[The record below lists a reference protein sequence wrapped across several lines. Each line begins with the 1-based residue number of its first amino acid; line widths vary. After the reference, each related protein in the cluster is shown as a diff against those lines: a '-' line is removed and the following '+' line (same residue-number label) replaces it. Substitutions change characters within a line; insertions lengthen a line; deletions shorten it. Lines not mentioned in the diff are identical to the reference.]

1 MLRLPCQTFNT
12 HMVLR
17 SAGMGVGQGMLCTF
31 HSRGVHSLNLL
42 SVCNDHCTPLFYVL
56 SLSLNTHTACLKS
69 RMKAVI
75 LSGTPSCRA
84 GITNH
89 LSVSE
94 DIERPGV
101 KADQVLV
108 RVKATALNIEDITIG
123 AGE

>member
-1 MLRLPCQTFNT
+1 
-12 HMVLR
+12 
-17 SAGMGVGQGMLCTF
+17 
-31 HSRGVHSLNLL
+31 
-42 SVCNDHCTPLFYVL
+42 
-56 SLSLNTHTACLKS
+56 
-69 RMKAVI
+69 MKAVI

-84 GITNH
+84 GITDH

-108 RVKATALNIEDITIG
+108 RVKATALNIAFVSKCKMYLSLIAKCICLNMQVLVRVRATALNIEDITIG